1 MWRHRSFARAC
12 DAAAEKIALVKS
24 RFTQTLHDMHSHS
37 LLNLRRYGD
46 DVTLRGL
53 DYARVMEEEEEVGS
67 MGINA

>member
-1 MWRHRSFARAC
+1 MR
-12 DAAAEKIALVKS
+12 
-24 RFTQTLHDMHSHS
+24 DMHSHS